1 MADRILIASRAALA
15 FALLPAALLA
25 CSTGAPAQESTRPG
39 CVTRYDNGRPVV
51 ICDDDDE
58 HKRVRE
64 RRERFEAVVPRPD
77 LSPPTAAPSPPAA
90 APSPSPA
97 PAARP
102 RFDMAPRDAVRS
114 EPALKSAP
122 PPPPAAGAPAGAG
135 RAGGGP
141 GGSKSTI
148 TGARPYAAPTAR
160 PSASGAPAV
169 RLQAVRALIEP
180 REMPP
185 REVAG
190 YGIVAF
196 TTLALSHDV
205 ERYKSVCEAYKATLM
220 SQSDLPP
227 DTPLS
232 AQMITYWPIGNKN
245 TPEAQRADCAHLV
258 ANYAIRLGLEAIAD
272 ADKKKEGLA
281 SRRGPFLIAW
291 APSESRL
298 VPDAVVLVMDLSQLD
313 TQRSFVEV
321 FQDWRQHIT
330 DNPELWQR
338 GGFNVEAVRRIIR
351 DTFDRYGDGLLRL
364 ITSKT

>member
-25 CSTGAPAQESTRPG
+25 GSAGANAQESTRPG

-58 HKRVRE
+58 HKFLQQ
-64 RRERFEAVVPRPD
+64 RRERFEAVVPRPE
-77 LSPPTAAPSPPAA
+77 LSPPVVAPSPL
-90 APSPSPA
+90 PSPA

-102 RFDMAPRDAVRS
+102 RFDVAPRDAVRS
-114 EPALKSAP
+114 EPAFKAAP
-122 PPPPAAGAPAGAG
+122 PPPPAAGAPAGARVG
-135 RAGGGP
+135 APTGGG
-141 GGSKSTI
+141 KAT

-180 REMPP
+180 KEMPP

-220 SQSDLPP
+220 SQADLPP

-272 ADKKKEGLA
+272 ADKKKDGLA

>member
-15 FALLPAALLA
+15 FALLPAAALA
-25 CSTGAPAQESTRPG
+25 LSIGAPAQESMRPG

-51 ICDDDDE
+51 ICDDEDE
-58 HKRVRE
+58 HKRLQE
-64 RRERFEAVVPRPD
+64 RRERFEAVVPRPE
-77 LSPPTAAPSPPAA
+77 LSPPVAAPSPA
-90 APSPSPA
+90 PA

-102 RFDMAPRDAVRS
+102 RFDVAPRDAVRS
-114 EPALKSAP
+114 ESATKAAP
-122 PPPPAAGAPAGAG
+122 P
-135 RAGGGP
+135 RTGGG
-141 GGSKSTI
+141 KSTI
-148 TGARPYAAPTAR
+148 TGPRPYAVPTAR
-160 PSASGAPAV
+160 PSANGAPAV

-220 SQSDLPP
+220 SQSDLPS

-298 VPDAVVLVMDLSQLD
+298 VPDAVVLVIDLSQLD

>member
-1 MADRILIASRAALA
+1 MS
-15 FALLPAALLA
+15 
-25 CSTGAPAQESTRPG
+25 
-39 CVTRYDNGRPVV
+39 
-51 ICDDDDE
+51 
-58 HKRVRE
+58 
-64 RRERFEAVVPRPD
+64 
-77 LSPPTAAPSPPAA
+77 
-90 APSPSPA
+90 
-97 PAARP
+97 
-102 RFDMAPRDAVRS
+102 
-114 EPALKSAP
+114 SA
-122 PPPPAAGAPAGAG
+122 
-135 RAGGGP
+135 
-141 GGSKSTI
+141 T
-148 TGARPYAAPTAR
+148 
-160 PSASGAPAV
+160 
-169 RLQAVRALIEP
+169 E
-180 REMPP
+180 
-185 REVAG
+185 
-190 YGIVAF
+190 
-196 TTLALSHDV
+196 
-205 ERYKSVCEAYKATLM
+205 SVCEAYKATLM

-298 VPDAVVLVMDLSQLD
+298 VPDAVVLVIDLSQLD

>member
-1 MADRILIASRAALA
+1 
-15 FALLPAALLA
+15 
-25 CSTGAPAQESTRPG
+25 
-39 CVTRYDNGRPVV
+39 
-51 ICDDDDE
+51 
-58 HKRVRE
+58 
-64 RRERFEAVVPRPD
+64 
-77 LSPPTAAPSPPAA
+77 
-90 APSPSPA
+90 
-97 PAARP
+97 
-102 RFDMAPRDAVRS
+102 
-114 EPALKSAP
+114 
-122 PPPPAAGAPAGAG
+122 
-135 RAGGGP
+135 
-141 GGSKSTI
+141 
-148 TGARPYAAPTAR
+148 
-160 PSASGAPAV
+160 
-169 RLQAVRALIEP
+169 VRALIEP
-180 REMPP
+180 KEMPP

-220 SQSDLPP
+220 AQSDLPP

-232 AQMITYWPIGNKN
+232 AQMITYWPIANKN
-245 TPEAQRADCAHLV
+245 TPQAQRADCAHLV

>member
-25 CSTGAPAQESTRPG
+25 GSAGANAQESTRPG

-51 ICDDDDE
+51 ICDDDE
-58 HKRVRE
+58 HKRLQG
-64 RRERFEAVVPRPD
+64 RRERFEAVVPRPE
-77 LSPPTAAPSPPAA
+77 LSPPVAAPSPA
-90 APSPSPA
+90 PA

-102 RFDMAPRDAVRS
+102 RFDVAP
-114 EPALKSAP
+114 P

-141 GGSKSTI
+141 GGGKAT
-148 TGARPYAAPTAR
+148 TGARPYSAPTAR
-160 PSASGAPAV
+160 PSANGAPAV

-220 SQSDLPP
+220 SQADLPP

>member
-1 MADRILIASRAALA
+1 MQSFMVGICHAHEDRAAGSGRPHRKPGGAVLAAARHQRRAGPADDRRLRHRHRRREADMADRILIASRAALA

-25 CSTGAPAQESTRPG
+25 WSAGANAQESTRPG

-58 HKRVRE
+58 HKRLQG
-64 RRERFEAVVPRPD
+64 RRERFEAVVPRPE
-77 LSPPTAAPSPPAA
+77 LSPPVAAPSPA
-90 APSPSPA
+90 PA

-102 RFDMAPRDAVRS
+102 RFDVAP
-114 EPALKSAP
+114 P

-141 GGSKSTI
+141 GGGKAT
-148 TGARPYAAPTAR
+148 TGARPYSAPTAR
-160 PSASGAPAV
+160 PSANGAPAV

-190 YGIVAF
+190 YGIVSF

-220 SQSDLPP
+220 SQADLPP

-298 VPDAVVLVMDLSQLD
+298 VPDAV
-313 TQRSFVEV
+313 
-321 FQDWRQHIT
+321 
-330 DNPELWQR
+330 
-338 GGFNVEAVRRIIR
+338 
-351 DTFDRYGDGLLRL
+351 
-364 ITSKT
+364 

>member
-1 MADRILIASRAALA
+1 MPCARSPPLRRRRRRRPRPERRPGARV
-15 FALLPAALLA
+15 
-25 CSTGAPAQESTRPG
+25 GAPT
-39 CVTRYDNGRPVV
+39 
-51 ICDDDDE
+51 
-58 HKRVRE
+58 
-64 RRERFEAVVPRPD
+64 
-77 LSPPTAAPSPPAA
+77 
-90 APSPSPA
+90 
-97 PAARP
+97 
-102 RFDMAPRDAVRS
+102 
-114 EPALKSAP
+114 
-122 PPPPAAGAPAGAG
+122 
-135 RAGGGP
+135 GGG
-141 GGSKSTI
+141 KAT

-180 REMPP
+180 KEMPP

-220 SQSDLPP
+220 SQADLPP

>member
-15 FALLPAALLA
+15 WALLPAALLA
-25 CSTGAPAQESTRPG
+25 WSAGANAQESTRPG

-58 HKRVRE
+58 HKRLQG
-64 RRERFEAVVPRPD
+64 RRERFEAVVPRPE
-77 LSPPTAAPSPPAA
+77 LSPPVAAPSPA
-90 APSPSPA
+90 PA

-102 RFDMAPRDAVRS
+102 RFDVR
-114 EPALKSAP
+114 

-141 GGSKSTI
+141 GGGKAT

-160 PSASGAPAV
+160 PSANGAPAV

-180 REMPP
+180 KEMPP

-227 DTPLS
+227 S

>member
-15 FALLPAALLA
+15 FAFLPAALLA
-25 CSTGAPAQESTRPG
+25 WSAGANAQESTRPG

-51 ICDDDDE
+51 ICDDDE
-58 HKRVRE
+58 HKRLRE
-64 RRERFEAVVPRPD
+64 RRERFEAVVPRPE
-77 LSPPTAAPSPPAA
+77 LSPPVVAPSPA
-90 APSPSPA
+90 PA

-102 RFDMAPRDAVRS
+102 RFDVAPRDAVRT
-114 EPALKSAP
+114 AP

-141 GGSKSTI
+141 GGGKAT

-160 PSASGAPAV
+160 PSANGAPAV

-220 SQSDLPP
+220 SQADLPP